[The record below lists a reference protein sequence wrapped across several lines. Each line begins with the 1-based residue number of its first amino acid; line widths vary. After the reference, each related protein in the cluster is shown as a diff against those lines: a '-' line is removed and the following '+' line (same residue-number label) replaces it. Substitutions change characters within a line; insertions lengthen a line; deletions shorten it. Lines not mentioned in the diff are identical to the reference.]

1 MGMSAKVIQ
10 KQRPALRLVSTKD
23 LSRDEWLKVRKKGI
37 GSSDASAAIGMN
49 PYQSQLELWM
59 VKNRR

>member
-1 MGMSAKVIQ
+1 MGMNAKVIQ

-23 LSRDEWLKVRKKGI
+23 ISRDEWLKVRKHGI

-49 PYQSQLELWM
+49 P
-59 VKNRR
+59 